1 MLVRYFAAACAAA
14 GVQEEHFDLP
24 EGTTFEELIAAI
36 LAVERIDGYSAGTP
50 SLAGVIPQCSFLR
63 NEVALRTALRPS
75 VWGMSSTSCR
85 RSRADSA
92 SATRSRPVDETRTD
106 HFPGHHSRGQV
117 CQSAAML
124 SALRARL
131 CAKQVASS
139 YMTR

>member
-63 NEVALRTALRPS
+63 NEVALRDRSAALRLGDVIDILPPFA
-75 VWGMSSTSCR
+75 G
-85 RSRADSA
+85 
-92 SATRSRPVDETRTD
+92 
-106 HFPGHHSRGQV
+106 G
-117 CQSAAML
+117 
-124 SALRARL
+124 
-131 CAKQVASS
+131 
-139 YMTR
+139 